1 MKVDHIKDN
10 LPLRS
15 RKGNGT
21 SLQTGSTLRFF
32 KSSKTGP
39 FFQCPPHSV
48 SRFSTSHD
56 LWTLNIFSCQGR
68 ELHREFR
75 RCLDLVFLCFF
86 SRVPQEQ
93 TMEFHVLADYRQE
106 AKPSLSITN
115 ASLGPILGSS
125 FTQHIHASVSQR
137 TGNCKGQN
145 LFPF

>member
-10 LPLRS
+10 LPLHS
-15 RKGNGT
+15 REGNGT

-32 KSSKTGP
+32 KSSKKGP
-39 FFQCPPHSV
+39 FFQCFPDSV
-48 SRFSTSHD
+48 LRFSTSPD

-68 ELHREFR
+68 ELHTELR

-86 SRVPQEQ
+86 SRVPPEQ
-93 TMEFHVLADYRQE
+93 TMDFHVPADYRQE

-115 ASLGPILGSS
+115 ASLGPILGRS
-125 FTQHIHASVSQR
+125 FTQHIRASVSQR